1 MGRAKE
7 ANQKEIGR
15 IKLSN
20 TRELVA
26 SLVDGEK
33 LDLRVWW
40 TAITTKDGQ
49 SKAFGFIFLMITGLS
64 LRGSL
69 IR

>member
-1 MGRAKE
+1 MRKVKQAE
-7 ANQKEIGR
+7 QKEIER
-15 IKLSN
+15 IKFSN
-20 TRELVA
+20 TRDFVA

-49 SKAFGFIFLMITGLS
+49 SKA
-64 LRGSL
+64 
-69 IR
+69 